1 MEQSKNAPQIRF
13 EGFTDDWEQSRLG
26 DFGLATSGLS
36 IESEFNTDGKY
47 KVISIGSYS
56 EDSKYIDQGIRVNKT
71 KITQDKILNKN
82 DLAMVLNDKTS
93 SGNIIGR
100 TLLIDADDS
109 YVYNQRTERIEVKC
123 DEYIPEF
130 LYQLLNAD
138 NMRLKVIRSS
148 QGNTQIYVN
157 WSTIR
162 ELLYQIPKSKE
173 EQEKIGAYFS
183 KFDHL
188 ITLYQQKYEKFLDL
202 KKAMLYKLFPK
213 EGETTPEIR
222 FDGFHGAWKKRKLEE
237 LGEIITGSTP
247 PTSIKNN
254 YSNDGLIWVTP
265 TDIKGSVT
273 IDSERKLSMEGKKT
287 ARIVPKDTILVT
299 CIASIGKNTMLGRE
313 GSFNQQ
319 INCIIPCRG
328 KYHPYFLL
336 TESVLW
342 SNYMK
347 KNAGLSAMQIVNR
360 SEFSKIITLTP
371 SYAEQK
377 AIGEYFSK
385 LDQLIAL
392 NKEKLE
398 KLKNIKAL
406 LLDKMFV

>member
-1 MEQSKNAPQIRF
+1 MCRRIFKEQTSEVGDIPFYKIGTFGAEPDAFIPRGLF
-13 EGFTDDWEQSRLG
+13 EE
-26 DFGLATSGLS
+26 
-36 IESEFNTDGKY
+36 Y
-47 KVISIGSYS
+47 K
-56 EDSKYIDQGIRVNKT
+56 SKYPYPQKGD
-71 KITQDKILNKN
+71 ILIS
-82 DLAMVLNDKTS
+82 A
-93 SGNIIGR
+93 SGSIGR
-100 TLLIDADDS
+100 TVVFTGNNEYFQDS
-109 YVYNQRTERIEVKC
+109 NIVWLKHDERLSNQFLKCFYSVVKWDGIE
-123 DEYIPEF
+123 
-130 LYQLLNAD
+130 
-138 NMRLKVIRSS
+138 
-148 QGNTQIYVN
+148 G
-157 WSTIR
+157 STIKR
-162 ELLYQIPKSKE
+162 LYNDNILNTVICMPSVP
-173 EQEKIGAYFS
+173 EQEFIGVFFENLDY
-183 KFDHL
+183 L
-188 ITLYQQKYEKFLDL
+188 ITLHQQKYEKFLDL

-222 FDGFHGAWKKRKLEE
+222 FDGFSGEWEKRKLGE

-254 YSNDGLIWVTP
+254 YSNDGLMWVTP

-273 IDSERKLSMEGKKT
+273 IDSERKLSVEGKKT

-299 CIASIGKNTMLGRE
+299 CIASIGKNTILGRE

-319 INCIIPCRG
+319 INCIIPYRG

-371 SYAEQK
+371 SYEEQK

-385 LDQLIAL
+385 LDQLIEL

-398 KLKNIKAL
+398 KLKNIKSL

>member
-1 MEQSKNAPQIRF
+1 MERNKNVPQIRF
-13 EGFTDDWEQSRLG
+13 EGFTDDWEQCKLG
-26 DFGLATSGLS
+26 EVAKEITRTDPTSKAPIMMITASNGFIKQSERYTFNNAGESLKKYILLKKGELAYNHGASKIRPYGSCFALITTEKARIPFVYHCFSVENQNPEFISMQLNGSEVEQQLKKIISSGARMDGLLNISFNEYTS
-36 IESEFNTDGKY
+36 
-47 KVISIGSYS
+47 ISILLP
-56 EDSKYIDQGIRVNKT
+56 
-71 KITQDKILNKN
+71 KINEQ
-82 DLAMVLNDKTS
+82 
-93 SGNIIGR
+93 NIISAYFR
-100 TLLIDADDS
+100 H
-109 YVYNQRTERIEVKC
+109 
-123 DEYIPEF
+123 
-130 LYQLLNAD
+130 AD
-138 NMRLKVIRSS
+138 N
-148 QGNTQIYVN
+148 
-157 WSTIR
+157 
-162 ELLYQIPKSKE
+162 
-173 EQEKIGAYFS
+173 
-183 KFDHL
+183 L
-188 ITLYQQKYEKFLDL
+188 ITLHQQKCDKLIDL

-222 FDGFHGAWKKRKLEE
+222 FDGFSGAWKKRKLGE

-287 ARIVPKDTILVT
+287 ARIAPKDTILVT

-392 NKEKLE
+392 NQEKLE
-398 KLKNIKAL
+398 KLKNIKSL